1 MQKKLSFRVTAIAL
15 LTLLLLIPL
24 GLIRGVVSERQGL
37 QRQVENSIAQN
48 LAGPQRLTGPILVVP
63 YIARE
68 SIIATDDRGRET
80 AKVIDSQRQA
90 IFTPERLT
98 IDAATGVESR
108 HKGLYKALVFQ
119 SKTKMQAQFNVPAH
133 LGLAADKRPFSIGKA
148 WLALGLSD
156 VRGLR
161 ATPTILWDTQPQL
174 ITNGTRIDALA
185 DGMHTELITLDVN
198 SARTHEVA
206 IEIDFA
212 GTRALAVAPLGKT
225 TLMNMR
231 ATWPHPNFGGRFLP
245 QFRQIDDQGF
255 TARWEISHLASK
267 NDALIEKNFI
277 FNDADPNRKREASA
291 LETFEVSFVEPVN
304 IYLQA
309 ERAVKYGILFVVLTF
324 AAFFLFEILKDLR
337 IHPLQ
342 YGLVGAALALFFLLL
357 VSLSEHMLFLHA
369 YLIASAACVLLIGYY
384 LAHVLGTWRRG
395 LAFATKLS
403 LLYTVLYG
411 LLLSEDNALMLGSLL
426 LFAAL
431 TTFMML
437 TRKIDWYQLGSEGAP
452 VISAARK
459 M

>member
-1 MQKKLSFRVTAIAL
+1 M
-15 LTLLLLIPL
+15 
-24 GLIRGVVSERQGL
+24 
-37 QRQVENSIAQN
+37 
-48 LAGPQRLTGPILVVP
+48 
-63 YIARE
+63 
-68 SIIATDDRGRET
+68 
-80 AKVIDSQRQA
+80 
-90 IFTPERLT
+90 
-98 IDAATGVESR
+98 
-108 HKGLYKALVFQ
+108 
-119 SKTKMQAQFNVPAH
+119 
-133 LGLAADKRPFSIGKA
+133 
-148 WLALGLSD
+148 
-156 VRGLR
+156 
-161 ATPTILWDTQPQL
+161 
-174 ITNGTRIDALA
+174 
-185 DGMHTELITLDVN
+185 
-198 SARTHEVA
+198 
-206 IEIDFA
+206 
-212 GTRALAVAPLGKT
+212 
-225 TLMNMR
+225 
-231 ATWPHPNFGGRFLP
+231 
-245 QFRQIDDQGF
+245 
-255 TARWEISHLASK
+255 
-267 NDALIEKNFI
+267 
-277 FNDADPNRKREASA
+277 
-291 LETFEVSFVEPVN
+291 SFVEPVN